1 MSGIQNYHHM
11 TNRELAKLVDNN
23 GVGAATPELLEHVAL
38 RFIELFRNGAVDE
51 YSAMKVTRVPL
62 VVS

>member
-38 RFIELFRNGAVDE
+38 RFIEIFRNQQNSHGNQ
-51 YSAMKVTRVPL
+51 VTRVPL

>member
-11 TNRELAKLVDNN
+11 TNLELAKLVDNN

-38 RFIELFRNGAVDE
+38 RFIELFRNGGLTHAGNQ
-51 YSAMKVTRVPL
+51 VTRVPF